1 MRSAAPRRRG
11 FSPDLFL
18 NALAE
23 IKGSGLK
30 ALLRKAGRTHG
41 MYSPVFRFNQPWARL
56 EDRRQSRAAW
66 AGLKALLRKTGP
78 NAGLPVGGASAP
90 IFSSEDASNN
100 KGSGL
105 KALLRMTGAG
115 A

>member
-1 MRSAAPRRRG
+1 MRIASPRRRG

-18 NALAE
+18 DALAE

-30 ALLRKAGRTHG
+30 ALLRKA
-41 MYSPVFRFNQPWARL
+41 
-56 EDRRQSRAAW
+56 E
-66 AGLKALLRKTGP
+66 P
-78 NAGLPVGGASAP
+78 NAGPTVGGASAP
-90 IFSSEDASNN
+90 IFSPDDVSEN

-105 KALLRMTGAG
+105 KPLLRKAGAG